1 MYDLCNVNH
10 VTLHN
15 NNNQSG
21 WRWTHKYITQ
31 PNQQENP
38 PNSDHTT
45 PFSPQ
50 LPHPLL
56 PPGWV
61 AAALLFPW
69 LATALLLLLLPRSL
83 EAGARWCEVT
93 WRPAAGLRSG
103 PAPALRQLRPID
115 SLPHHTRPLRLSPTI
130 PTKMNCT
137 HRHICVN
144 QYFG

>member
-1 MYDLCNVNH
+1 MEGGLTNTSH
-10 VTLHN
+10 SQTSKKIPQIHIIRPL
-15 NNNQSG
+15 S
-21 WRWTHKYITQ
+21 
-31 PNQQENP
+31 
-38 PNSDHTT
+38 
-45 PFSPQ
+45 SPR

-137 HRHICVN
+137 HRHIFRSKKNPLQFVLH
-144 QYFG
+144 